1 MDFTYHIPM
10 RFEVFNSNIHHT
22 FTIKD
27 LLLNKPTKIMYEDR
41 FLSCH
46 WEKNLVDFYIDGNS
60 EKQHWV
66 IEKDNE
72 YPGVFFIKTIF
83 KRGNDICYLGA
94 PNQDGIVRLYTSR
107 NKYTMWKIKPTNG
120 LQFTNASYNIIY
132 CGAKFDKNDISLVI
146 ARYKEDLDWVSAYKD
161 IAIVY
166 NKGSKLAQNGLR
178 VINIENLG
186 REGHTYLYHI
196 INNYESLTNRVIFS
210 QGDPF
215 EHNET
220 ILYGID
226 NYEKGADLQP
236 LGIRW
241 LRSNNIPPIDIEN
254 KYKIITNYGLNYMT
268 IQLDNNLIS
277 SEFYDHGMSELNINY
292 RRDHNEDPA
301 KPIVSITNDF
311 LTRASF
317 PLSTEIKTVTFTYSA
332 LFSVIQSK
340 IIKNDIV
347 LYENLLNEL
356 ISIHENGG
364 ANGYV
369 LEKLWLII
377 FGN

>member
-1 MDFTYHIPM
+1 MELTFHKPLI
-10 RFEVFNSNIHHT
+10 FEVFNSNLHNA
-22 FTIKD
+22 FTIKE
-27 LLLNKPTKIMYEDR
+27 LLLNKPTKIMYGER

-60 EKQHWV
+60 DKQHWI
-66 IEKDNE
+66 IEKDND

-83 KRGNDICYLGA
+83 ERSNNIKYLGA
-94 PNQDGIVRLYTSR
+94 PNKDGIVRLYTSR
-107 NKYTMWKIKPTNG
+107 NKFTMWKIKPSTG
-120 LQFTNASYNIIY
+120 LQFNNTSYNITY

-146 ARYKEDLDWVSAYKD
+146 ARYKEDLDWVTAYND

-166 NKGSKLAQNGLR
+166 NKGPDPVQKGLR
-178 VINIENLG
+178 VVDIENVG

-196 INNYESLTNRVIFS
+196 INNYDSLTNRVIFS

-215 EHNET
+215 DHNET

-241 LRSNNIPPIDIEN
+241 LRSNNIPPIEIED
-254 KYKIITNYGLNYMT
+254 KYKTITNYGLNYMT

-277 SEFYDHGMSELNINY
+277 SEFYDHGMAELNVNY
-292 RRDHNEDPA
+292 RKDYNEDPA
-301 KPIVSITNDF
+301 KPIVSIANDF

-317 PLSTEIKTVTFTYSA
+317 PLSAEIESVIFTYSA

-340 IIKNDIV
+340 ILIHNVECYK
-347 LYENLLNEL
+347 NLLNEL
-356 ISIHENGG
+356 LVISESGG

-377 FGN
+377 FVN